1 MNDNDFD
8 VEPETQK
15 PRGNKTILWVV
26 LSFVVAFGAAAAVY
40 FGFFAN
46 NTQGEAPTAST
57 KPTSQTE
64 NKPLPNA
71 PSAAGE
77 DAEGIG
83 AACRDYL
90 IISGKSIKEPY
101 LNYQELYAAA
111 ADKTTDE
118 TLKGYFNSIKD
129 NLYNSTDSEEVVNQK
144 TQVYGENVENVINY
158 CVESG
163 AFTLEQYD
171 DYMAEVL
178 TSEGIELPDMSKLE
192 N

>member
-26 LSFVVAFGAAAAVY
+26 LSFVVAFGAAAAIY

-46 NTQGEAPTAST
+46 NTQGEAPTASS

-77 DAEGIG
+77 DANGIG

-90 IISGKSIKEPY
+90 IISAKSNVEPS
-101 LNYQELYAAA
+101 LNYDALYAEAA
-111 ADKTTDE
+111 AKTTDE
-118 TLKGYFNSIKD
+118 TLLSYFQIIRE
-129 NLYNSTDSEEVVNQK
+129 NLPAAGDSEEVGNAK
-144 TQVYGENVENVINY
+144 SEKYMENVDATINY

-163 AFTLEQYD
+163 AFTMK
-171 DYMAEVL
+171 DYEDYLYEVIQ
-178 TSEGIELPDMSKLE
+178 SQVGDKQP
-192 N
+192 